1 MKKYL
6 TLKNIAIFLV
16 FLLLAIQSIRIDKTT
31 EPVNPE
37 TDFIALTSANA
48 EVANTLKIACYDCHS
63 NQPSYPW
70 YTNIAPV
77 SWWIKHH
84 INEGSHHLNFSIW
97 GTYKEKRRNHKLDEC
112 VEMVEEGEMTMSSY
126 TIMHGDAKLTD
137 AQKLQLVEFFKAQKT
152 VMAEPEEEEH
162 H

>member
-1 MKKYL
+1 MKKKL
-6 TLKNIAIFLV
+6 TAKNIGIFLV
-16 FLLLAIQSIRIDKTT
+16 FLFLAIQSIRIDKTT

-63 NQPSYPW
+63 NQPTYPW

-97 GTYKEKRRNHKLDEC
+97 GTYKDKRKHHKLEEC
-112 VEMVEEGEMTMSSY
+112 IELVEEGEMPMSSY
-126 TIMHGDAKLTD
+126 TLMHGDAKLTD
-137 AQKLQLVEFFKAQKT
+137 AQKLQLVEFFKALKT
-152 VMAEPEEEEH
+152 AMPPTIEEQH
-162 H
+162 